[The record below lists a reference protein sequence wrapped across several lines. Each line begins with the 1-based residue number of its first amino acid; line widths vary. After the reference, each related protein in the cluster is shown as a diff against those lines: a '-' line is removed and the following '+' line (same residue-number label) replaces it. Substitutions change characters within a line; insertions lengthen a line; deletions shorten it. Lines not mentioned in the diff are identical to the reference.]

1 LPFIPASNIV
11 FCGDKGIIDANYLI
25 NDERDISAT
34 FAALAF
40 SFLRLTIWTKGSAT
54 VSQIGKR
61 FAESF

>member
-1 LPFIPASNIV
+1 MKLTKENEILDVLAILTRTTLSMMR
-11 FCGDKGIIDANYLI
+11 
-25 NDERDISAT
+25 RDISAT